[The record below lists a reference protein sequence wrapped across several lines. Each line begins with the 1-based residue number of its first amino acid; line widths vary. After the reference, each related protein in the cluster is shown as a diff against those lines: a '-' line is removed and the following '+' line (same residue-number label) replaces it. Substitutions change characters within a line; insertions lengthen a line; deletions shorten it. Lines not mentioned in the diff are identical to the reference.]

1 MLRSI
6 GVLMRARLQVLR
18 NTFWRGPLRGK
29 VGLAALGLLIGFGAF
44 ALYSFVRAIVRGLRD
59 PEFADL
65 LAEAAAQSP
74 GLPTDIG
81 PYLAAV
87 PSALLF
93 AALAMLVLSSFS
105 SLLNAL
111 YLSGDIDMLLVAPV
125 PMRAVFAVKFFDA
138 LAPMSLILLG
148 LLGPALLGY
157 GQGMAFGALYIV
169 WAIITV
175 LLLPLIPAGLGAL
188 LVMGVVRV
196 LPARRA
202 REIVGVLGG
211 LVGMLFYIVSQF
223 SREIAPNIAGPDSLG
238 VLLASDIPLLPSAWA
253 GRALVAAG
261 AGQLAPLLLYGG
273 LFIAASLAVF
283 AGCLA
288 LAERLYYDGWSNVRV
303 EGGRVKRQAAGARG
317 QGPGRAPLIDR
328 VFGFLPGQSR
338 AVLQKDLRLFFR
350 DLRNLQQLIF
360 PLALAGIW
368 VFQLF
373 TRPPARQL
381 GDDAP
386 AWLSQISSLASIG
399 IAFYICLALSS
410 AVTGSGVSREGKAFW
425 ALKLAPISPWRL
437 LLGKF
442 ALAYLP
448 YPSAGTIFLIALA
461 LLGGVGPAD
470 LLRQLAL
477 LLLAG
482 AGCAAFSLG
491 LGAAFP
497 RLDWESPQQQTTFRA
512 GCLSMLFY
520 PLYLG
525 LLLLFVAGASALG
538 PGLGLDGSGALGLQ
552 LIGWVLGVALT
563 AAVCALAAYI
573 GTRGIERI
581 EV

>member
-6 GVLMRARLQVLR
+6 AVLLRARLQVLR

-29 VGLAALGLLIGFGAF
+29 LGLLALALLIAF
-44 ALYSFVRAIVRGLRD
+44 AAFVLYNLVRVAVRGLRS
-59 PEFADL
+59 PAFREL
-65 LAEAAAQSP
+65 LAELAAQSP
-74 GLPTDIG
+74 ELPSDIG
-81 PYLAAV
+81 PYLQAV
-87 PSALLF
+87 PSGLLL
-93 AALAMLVLSSFS
+93 AALVMLVLSSFGA
-105 SLLNAL
+105 LLNAL

-125 PMRAVFAVKFFDA
+125 PMRAVFAVKFLDA
-138 LAPMSLILLG
+138 LAPIALVLLG
-148 LLGPALLGY
+148 LLGPALIGY
-157 GQGMAFGALYIV
+157 GQGMGYGALYV
-169 WAIITV
+169 VSVVVTL

-211 LVGMLFYIVSQF
+211 MVGMVFYIASQF
-223 SREIAPNIAGPDSLG
+223 SRELAPSVASPGSLSA
-238 VLLASDIPLLPSAWA
+238 LLASDLPLLPSAWA
-253 GRALVAAG
+253 GRALIAAG
-261 AGQLAPLLLYGG
+261 EGQPAPLLLYGG
-273 LFIAASLAVF
+273 LFVAVSLAVF
-283 AGCLA
+283 LACLA
-288 LAERLYYDGWSNVRV
+288 LAERLYYAGWSNVRA
-303 EGGRVKRQAAGARG
+303 EGGRVKRPAPARAGQPER
-317 QGPGRAPLIDR
+317 PAPIDR
-328 VFGFLPGQSR
+328 LFGFLPGQSR

-373 TRPPARQL
+373 ARPPARPL
-381 GDDAP
+381 DDGP
-386 AWLSQISSLASIG
+386 AWLSQLSSLASIG
-399 IAFYICLALSS
+399 IAFYICLALSN
-410 AVTGSGVSREGKAFW
+410 ALAGTGVSREGKAFW

-448 YPSAGTIFLIALA
+448 YPTAGALFVVVLG
-461 LLGGVGPAD
+461 LLGGAGPLD
-470 LLRQLAL
+470 LLGQIAL

-482 AGCAAFSLG
+482 AGCAAFGLG

-497 RLDWESPQQQTTFRA
+497 RLDWENPQQQTTFRA

-525 LLLLFVAGASALG
+525 LLLLLVAGAAALG
-538 PGLGLDGSGALGLQ
+538 PGLGLNPAGGLGIQ
-552 LIGWVLGVALT
+552 LIGWVLGAALT
-563 AAVCALAAYI
+563 AAVCALSVFI
-573 GTRGIERI
+573 GSWGIERI